1 MPELHHIIAVSE
13 TCIVY
18 KTLIMHK
25 IGVFNRISK
34 DVWFIYAD
42 NGFPRGLTNEHILA
56 VWTEPHML
64 DMTESSTTM
73 ELYRYYSATVKIHS
87 VRSKELLLEENVP
100 IFYDLI

>member
-1 MPELHHIIAVSE
+1 MKFPQELQLKRCQNYTEIAVSE

-56 VWTEPHML
+56 VWTEPCGNEDGFLQVLH
-64 DMTESSTTM
+64 T
-73 ELYRYYSATVKIHS
+73 I
-87 VRSKELLLEENVP
+87 
-100 IFYDLI
+100 